1 MLVLVQLQ
9 IKQNVMMV
17 EMWAWRYGDVDES
30 DVHYLDLR
38 PKLIHQDEVV
48 KFLENL
54 MYYFL
59 HFQNYEIQ
67 S

>member
-17 EMWAWRYGDVDES
+17 ETWAWRYGDVDES
-30 DVHYLDLR
+30 DVRYWDLLS
-38 PKLIHQDEVV
+38 KQIYQDEVV
-48 KFLENL
+48 KFLENW
-54 MYYFL
+54 MCYFL